1 MRDELQK
8 EGKLIILNIGDQHSD
23 LIGGNAKKSI
33 KLPNPFYLIH
43 SNKKRD

>member
-1 MRDELQK
+1 
-8 EGKLIILNIGDQHSD
+8 

-43 SNKKRD
+43 SNKKRDW